1 MRSLILLMVI
11 TVFLASCK
19 SQTKTNSLPTS
30 ERAARMEQAA
40 SVPVP
45 SPRTTLTAAPTLSL
59 APEETA
65 VTIIPLAGDVS
76 QRGAEISGMTWYG
89 DWLILLPQYPNFG
102 GVDGDGRVFALSR
115 EDIMDFLSGDIPGP
129 LTPQSIPFVAP
140 GLSHNIAGYEGYE
153 AIVIDSDT
161 VYLTVEAGP
170 SSGMTGHLVK
180 GIIAQDLSELRVD
193 TDQVANIS
201 SATDLPNKSDEAM
214 LLMDERLLTIYEA
227 NGKSVNSSPVATLF
241 DLELELVG
249 TMPITSIEYRIT
261 DVTAVDE
268 HGRFWAINYY
278 FPGEPELSTEHDP
291 LAETYGQG
299 ATHAVRDG
307 VERLIEFQMEDD
319 AITLVD
325 QPPLQLELLADDLRN
340 WEGITR
346 LEDRGFLLVTDK
358 FPQTILGF
366 VPFP

>member
-1 MRSLILLMVI
+1 
-11 TVFLASCK
+11 
-19 SQTKTNSLPTS
+19 
-30 ERAARMEQAA
+30 
-40 SVPVP
+40 
-45 SPRTTLTAAPTLSL
+45 
-59 APEETA
+59 
-65 VTIIPLAGDVS
+65 
-76 QRGAEISGMTWYG
+76 
-89 DWLILLPQYPNFG
+89 
-102 GVDGDGRVFALSR
+102 
-115 EDIMDFLSGDIPGP
+115 MDFLSGDIPGP

-241 DLELELVG
+241 DVELELVG